1 VQLKSYKQQLIKA
14 LQQRYAE
21 REARQI
27 AIRLLDE
34 ILGLSRA
41 QQVIEAGSELE
52 PKLLGDLEQAQK
64 ELLAGMPLDYILG
77 KSVFFGYDF
86 IVNQEVLI
94 PRPETEELVQLILE
108 KEKDIDIAILD
119 IGTGSGCI
127 PIALK
132 LEGNYQQVEA
142 CEVSKTALAIAQQ
155 NAKQLK
161 AEVELFL
168 MDILVETPNMQYDVI
183 VSNPPYVF
191 AEELQAL
198 EPHVKEFEPKIALSP
213 EGEPL
218 LFYKRIL
225 SIMPEIA
232 KEGSRI
238 YFEIHEDMGAEVEV
252 LMRHHGLQSVE
263 VLEDMYGRDRFAF
276 GIYAS

>member
-1 VQLKSYKQQLIKA
+1 MQLKSYKSQLVKA
-14 LQQRYAE
+14 LQQRYVD
-21 REARQI
+21 RESEQI

-34 ILGLSRA
+34 KLGLSRA
-41 QQVIEAGSELE
+41 QQVIEADRELE
-52 PKLLGDLEQAQK
+52 TMDQKALEQAQD
-64 ELLAGMPLDYILG
+64 ELLAGKPLDYVLG

-108 KEKDIDIAILD
+108 KESDSNISILD

-127 PIALK
+127 PIVLK
-132 LEGNYQQVEA
+132 LEGKYQQIEA
-142 CEVSKTALAIAQQ
+142 CELSKTALAVARQ
-155 NAKQLK
+155 NAEKLK
-161 AEVELFL
+161 AEVDLFL
-168 MDILVETPNMQYDVI
+168 MDILVETPTKQYDVI

-191 AEELQAL
+191 AEELQGL
-198 EPHVKEFEPKIALSP
+198 EQHVVEFEPNIALSP
-213 EGEPL
+213 QGEPL

-225 SIMPEIA
+225 DMMPAMA
-232 KEGSRI
+232 KAGSRL

-252 LMRHHGLQSVE
+252 LMRHYGLKSVE

-276 GIYAS
+276 GSYAS